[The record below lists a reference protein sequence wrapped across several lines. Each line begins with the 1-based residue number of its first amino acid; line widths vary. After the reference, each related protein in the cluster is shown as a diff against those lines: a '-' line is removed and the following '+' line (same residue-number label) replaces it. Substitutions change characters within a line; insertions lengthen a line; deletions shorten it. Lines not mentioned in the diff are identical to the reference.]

1 MAVDI
6 FYISSIFCTNK
17 EQRKK
22 ESGVSNTQPKEK
34 KKNLLFLDQSFYG
47 ENN

>member
-6 FYISSIFCTNK
+6 FYISSIFCTKK

-22 ESGVSNTQPKEK
+22 EIGVSNTQPKEK